1 MNNPFSIDNII
12 YWNRKFHIYIGLFL
26 LLFILFFSLS
36 GLLLNHSQWKF
47 ASFWEER
54 NETEIL
60 TPLTIPIALDSVS
73 LLRNFMKQLDISG
86 EISNVSITAESID
99 FRVAKPGTSHD
110 IHVDLK
116 SSMSDQKKIVFNW
129 WGKMRVLHTFNGSD
143 KMDPGVRPNWP
154 ETRIW
159 RLSMDVIALGLI
171 FLCISSWIMWYE
183 IRKNYSAGVIV
194 LILGI
199 AGAIFLIFLLR
210 IL

>member
-1 MNNPFSIDNII
+1 
-12 YWNRKFHIYIGLFL
+12 
-26 LLFILFFSLS
+26 
-36 GLLLNHSQWKF
+36 
-47 ASFWEER
+47 
-54 NETEIL
+54 
-60 TPLTIPIALDSVS
+60 
-73 LLRNFMKQLDISG
+73 
-86 EISNVSITAESID
+86 
-99 FRVAKPGTSHD
+99 
-110 IHVDLK
+110 
-116 SSMSDQKKIVFNW
+116 MSDQKKIVFNW